1 MGNNVPLTP
10 GSGINIAADE
20 IAALGPAQVEYVK
33 IMDATEDSVNRLIVE
48 TNGAVNTRPGKSTA
62 LQAGYN
68 SSNVAIGTGAST
80 IVASNPNRMQ
90 LAITNNSLYNV
101 YIRPG
106 SAATT
111 GSYLVKLAPGDY
123 YELGNGGFIYT
134 GIIWGTSDNANGSV
148 LVTEFI

>member
-33 IMDATEDSVNRLIVE
+33 IMDATEDSVNRLVVD
-48 TNGAVNTRPGKSTA
+48 TNGCVNIRPGKSTA
-62 LQAGYN
+62 LQVGMN
-68 SSNVAIGTGAST
+68 SSNVAVGTGAT
-80 IVASNPNRMQ
+80 TVVASNTSRMQ
-90 LAITNNSLYNV
+90 LVISNNSLYNV
-101 YIRPG
+101 YLRPG
-106 SAATT
+106 SAASTLN
-111 GSYLVKLAPGDY
+111 YLVKLAPGDY